1 MRWQTIATDWS
12 YYLAKAKRHWL
23 ALTDSQLATI
33 NGSYERLV
41 ECLQESYG
49 LSADVV
55 NDDIRE
61 WCMTFGDEE
70 PRSPSE
76 PAAGG
81 AVSARPTTTVRPLS
95 GAALLNERHFPH
107 RPHFMGSLRPR

>member
-1 MRWQTIATDWS
+1 MRWQTIGTDWS
-12 YYLAKAKRHWL
+12 YYLPKAKRHWL
-23 ALTDSQLATI
+23 ALTDSQLAAI

-41 ECLQESYG
+41 ECLQQSYG

-55 NDDIRE
+55 KDDIRE

-70 PRSPSE
+70 PRSAPE
-76 PAAGG
+76 PAADALG
-81 AVSARPTTTVRPLS
+81 ARPTTTVPLGEAS
-95 GAALLNERHFPH
+95 RINERHFPR

>member
-1 MRWQTIATDWS
+1 MRWQTIAIDWS
-12 YYLAKAKRHWL
+12 YYLPKAKRHWL

-49 LSADVV
+49 LSAEVV
-55 NDDIRE
+55 RDDIRE

-76 PAAGG
+76 PSAEGVG
-81 AVSARPTTTVRPLS
+81 ARPAAIARPLGEVS
-95 GAALLNERHFPH
+95 RVNERHFPR
-107 RPHFMGSLRPR
+107 RPHFMSSPR

>member
-1 MRWQTIATDWS
+1 MGWQTIATDWS

-55 NDDIRE
+55 RDDIRE

-76 PAAGG
+76 PSAQG
-81 AVSARPTTTVRPLS
+81 ARPSAREAPLGEAS
-95 GAALLNERHFPH
+95 RVSERHFPR
-107 RPHFMGSLRPR
+107 RPHLMSSLR